1 VIGVPLGVFGICATV
16 FYEHTA
22 SPLGLFFI
30 SLGVLAGAS
39 CAYLGWKKHK
49 NTMVE
54 IEHNL
59 TELKNFE

>member
-39 CAYLGWKKHK
+39 CAYFGWKKHK

-59 TELKNFE
+59 AELKNFE